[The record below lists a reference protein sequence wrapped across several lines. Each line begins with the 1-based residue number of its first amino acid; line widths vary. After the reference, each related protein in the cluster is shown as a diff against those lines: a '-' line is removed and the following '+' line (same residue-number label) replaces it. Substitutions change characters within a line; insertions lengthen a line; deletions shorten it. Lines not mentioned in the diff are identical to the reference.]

1 MNKQVMATVLGGAL
15 AAAALAGCSVNEH
28 TEHGN
33 GAPGQS
39 QHSGHSQ
46 DPDQPQSPGQD
57 HSGHGMPAPS
67 ADVSFA
73 QAMVPHH
80 QQAVQMADMVPSR
93 THDQAVTGLAN
104 RIRAAQQPEI
114 DRLNGWLA
122 AWKPGAQEHQ
132 SHDMGDMGNM
142 GNMGHQGHQMSG
154 MMSAGDMAALEKA
167 RDADFDRMWLRM
179 MIQHHQ
185 GAVEMAKAELAGGR
199 NADAK
204 AMAQHII
211 DSQQAEINEMNGLL
225 GNR

>member
-46 DPDQPQSPGQD
+46 DPGQPQSPGQD

-80 QQAVQMADMVPSR
+80 QQALEMSR
-93 THDQAVTGLAN
+93 LAQQ
-104 RIRAAQQPEI
+104 RAADPRVRELATRIEAAQGPEI
-114 DRLNGWLA
+114 DSLTGWLRA
-122 AWKPGAQEHQ
+122 HGAPAPA
-132 SHDMGDMGNM
+132 
-142 GNMGHQGHQMSG
+142 GHQHMDG
-154 MMSAGDMAALEKA
+154 MMSPQQMGELAAA
-167 RDADFDRMWLRM
+167 SGPDFDHRFLQQ
-179 MIQHHQ
+179 MIAHHE
-185 GAVEMAKAELAGGR
+185 GAVRMAETELTSGSDPQLRRMAENVSGTQR
-199 NADAK
+199 EE
-204 AMAQHII
+204 I
-211 DSQQAEINEMNGLL
+211 DTMRALMGS
-225 GNR
+225 

>member
-1 MNKQVMATVLGGAL
+1 MHTRTLAAAMI
-15 AAAALAGCSVNEH
+15 AAAALLGACGANE
-28 TEHGN
+28 
-33 GAPGQS
+33 
-39 QHSGHSQ
+39 
-46 DPDQPQSPGQD
+46 
-57 HSGHGMPAPS
+57 APS
-67 ADVSFA
+67 SSHETHQTAPQADFGPADVTFA
-73 QAMVPHH
+73 QGMVPHH

-93 THDQAVTGLAN
+93 TRNQAVTDLAN

-114 DRLNGWLA
+114 VRLNGWLA

-132 SHDMGDMGNM
+132 GHDMGDMGDM
-142 GNMGHQGHQMSG
+142 GNTGDMGHQGHQMSG
-154 MMSAGDMAALEKA
+154 MMSADDMAKLEKA

-225 GNR
+225 GSR